1 VTLSIL
7 FGGQSYEHEI
17 SIVSAITLKSI
28 LTCKLEFIFCDSQ
41 RKFYH
46 IPSDSMKASHFASGD
61 YRKNPRLYLEEGGF
75 VSRGF
80 LGKSKRLL
88 SDRVLNLIHG
98 ADGEDG
104 KIASLMDF
112 YEIPYIGPRIEA
124 SVLSFNKV
132 LTKDLV
138 ASVGV
143 KALPFDVL
151 TPKNRTLKTLEFPI
165 ILKPAHLGSS
175 IGVTVVRNIEN
186 LDYALDV
193 AFAFD
198 DLVIAEPFIE
208 GVLEYNLAGCKT
220 LEGIE
225 FSIIE
230 APQKGELLDFDK
242 KYLDFSRSGGV
253 QEAKITHSLQSALK
267 RAFETLYNP
276 LFEGALVRCDFF
288 VIDDEVI
295 LNEINPSPG
304 SLAHYLFSDFDSLI
318 KRLANS
324 LPERPKIAVEY
335 NYINS
340 IHSAKGK
347 ASYR

>member
-28 LTCKLEFIFCDSQ
+28 LTCKLQFIFCDGK
-41 RKFYH
+41 RRFYH
-46 IPSDSMKASHFASGD
+46 IPNESMKANHFASGN

-75 VSRGF
+75 VSQGF
-80 LGKSKRLL
+80 LGKTKQLL
-88 SDRVLNLIHG
+88 SGSILNLIHG

-104 KIASLMDF
+104 KIASMLDF
-112 YEIPYIGPRIEA
+112 YNIPYIGPRVEA
-124 SVLSFNKV
+124 SVLSYSKV
-132 LTKDLV
+132 LTKDL
-138 ASVGV
+138 AAHAGV
-143 KALPFDVL
+143 KTLPCDVL
-151 TPKNRTLKTLEFPI
+151 TQKNRKLSTLDFPV

-175 IGVTVVRNIEN
+175 IGVSIVRDEET

-193 AFAFD
+193 ALAFD
-198 DLVIAEPFIE
+198 EIVIAEPFME

-220 LEGIE
+220 SNGME
-225 FSIIE
+225 FSIVE

-242 KYLDFSRSGGV
+242 KYLDFSRSGKV
-253 QEAKITHSLQSALK
+253 EEAKITNELQNALK
-267 RAFETLYNP
+267 RAFSSLYEP
-276 LFEGALVRCDFF
+276 IFEGALVRCDFF
-288 VIDDEVI
+288 VIDGEVI

-304 SLAHYLFSDFDSLI
+304 SLAHYLFSDFDSLVG
-318 KRLANS
+318 RLNGA
-324 LPERPKIAVEY
+324 LPKPHKITVEY
-335 NYINS
+335 NYINT